1 RDAPGAHLLEM
12 TPVLAADVLGVDD
25 DRRRVHLVRR
35 HAAPPR
41 RAGSARARSRAAAAC
56 TRLAAHSGSPTRALL
71 REPAALHHVD
81 VLRER
86 PHRGEV
92 VICPTVFRGLSDES
106 GFWKNDLDT
115 PMLLGRPAA
124 EWAERGDADTAQI

>member
-1 RDAPGAHLLEM
+1 
-12 TPVLAADVLGVDD
+12 
-25 DRRRVHLVRR
+25 
-35 HAAPPR
+35 
-41 RAGSARARSRAAAAC
+41 
-56 TRLAAHSGSPTRALL
+56 ALP

-124 EWAERGDADTAQI
+124 EWAERGDADTAQIRHKPWSDGQLSHERPSHASSHRRGAVAVARRRRSCQSVLV